1 MFNIG
6 APELLLILVLALIV
20 VGPRRLPE
28 LGRSLGKGLREL
40 RKAQDEVRRTVQV
53 TLDDD
58 DRPTFPNA
66 PHPTPSGRD
75 EGEPPASGGDAAAA
89 AAAASPD
96 TVSDVSRTLGRG
108 LAEIR
113 RARREIERSFRV
125 ELDRPEAP
133 GRAPTRASPAP
144 ADEEPAPDGPGPA
157 GPDPADG

>member
-1 MFNIG
+1 
-6 APELLLILVLALIV
+6 V

-28 LGRSLGKGLREL
+28 LGRSLGRGLREL

-66 PHPTPSGRD
+66 PHRAPAGRE
-75 EGEPPASGGDAAAA
+75 EGEPSASGGDAAAA
-89 AAAASPD
+89 AASPD
-96 TVSDVSRTLGRG
+96 AVSDVSRTLGRG

-125 ELDRPEAP
+125 ELDRPAEP
-133 GRAPTRASPAP
+133 GRPPKRSSPAP
-144 ADEEPAPDGPGPA
+144 ATRAPADESPGPEDAAPADPGPA
-157 GPDPADG
+157 DDA